1 MRLTVTTEEYS
12 LIQLS
17 LENYQE
23 KIDNHEITLLKEKSE
38 KQFKQSFVTHSLKRN
53 ATKKATYVRMDR
65 TKDKIRN
72 AINLMNLENQKI
84 SINAVSKKADVSY
97 NSVKKYSYLLQL
109 DITE

>member
-1 MRLTVTTEEYS
+1 MRLTVTIEEYS

-23 KIDNHEITLLKEKSE
+23 KIDDHEATLLKEKLE

-53 ATKKATYVRMDR
+53 ATKKATYVKMGR

-84 SINAVSKKADVSY
+84 TINAVSKKADVSY

>member
-1 MRLTVTTEEYS
+1 MRLTVTIEEYS

-23 KIDNHEITLLKEKSE
+23 KIDDHEVTLLKEKLE

-53 ATKKATYVRMDR
+53 ATKKATYVKMDR

-84 SINAVSKKADVSY
+84 TINAVSKKADVSY

>member
-1 MRLTVTTEEYS
+1 MRLTVTIEEYS

-23 KIDNHEITLLKEKSE
+23 KIDDHEITLLKEKLE

-53 ATKKATYVRMDR
+53 ATKKATYVKMDR

-84 SINAVSKKADVSY
+84 TINAVSKKADVSY

-109 DITE
+109 NITE

>member
-1 MRLTVTTEEYS
+1 MRLTVTIEEYS

-23 KIDNHEITLLKEKSE
+23 KIDDHEITLLKEKLE

-53 ATKKATYVRMDR
+53 ATKKATYVKMDR

-84 SINAVSKKADVSY
+84 TINAVSKKADVSY

>member
-1 MRLTVTTEEYS
+1 MRLTVTIEEYS

-23 KIDNHEITLLKEKSE
+23 KIDDHEVTLLKEKLE

-53 ATKKATYVRMDR
+53 ATKKATYVKMDR